1 VIWYRRDEI
10 KPTGMSF
17 ALAVNDHGH
26 MVGEGV
32 DDSDGFNRTMLWKDG
47 GRIVLPALPGSKDKR
62 TSAEA
67 INNKGQVVGGSSY
80 GSNGVTHAALWVDG
94 TVTDLGALGDD
105 AGPNSYAY
113 DINRYGDT
121 RYILESARGITD
133 GGTIVANATADDGSS
148 TQRAFRL
155 IPRTVAAQ

>member
-47 GRIVLPALPGSKDKR
+47 GRVVLPALPGSKDKR

-67 INNKGQVVGGSSY
+67 SNNKGQVVGGSSY
-80 GSNGVTHAALWVDG
+80 GSNGAPATSWRVP
-94 TVTDLGALGDD
+94 GAS
-105 AGPNSYAY
+105 P
-113 DINRYGDT
+113 
-121 RYILESARGITD
+121 
-133 GGTIVANATADDGSS
+133 TAELSLR
-148 TQRAFRL
+148 TQRPTTAR
-155 IPRTVAAQ
+155 PPNGPSA